1 MIAGRPINLWLGV
14 TTAAAGFV
22 TVSLI
27 ALGADPTVVAN
38 IVGAGAGVM
47 GAVIAL
53 VAGQPPTIASG
64 GQVNVQTPAGQPN
77 GTATLE
83 VTRSGEVTVQ

>member
-1 MIAGRPINLWLGV
+1 MILGRPINLWLGV

-22 TVSLI
+22 TVTAI
-27 ALGADPTVVAN
+27 ALGADPTIVAN

-53 VAGQPPTIASG
+53 IAGQAPTVNQG
-64 GQVNVQTPAGQPN
+64 DQVKVITP
-77 GTATLE
+77 
-83 VTRSGEVTVQ
+83 SGEDNKTIIAR